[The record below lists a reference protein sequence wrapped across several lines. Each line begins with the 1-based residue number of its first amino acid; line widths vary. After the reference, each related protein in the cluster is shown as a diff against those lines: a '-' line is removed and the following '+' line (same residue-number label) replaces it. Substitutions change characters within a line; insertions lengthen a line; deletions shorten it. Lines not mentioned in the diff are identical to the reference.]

1 MPQHKVKC
9 YYCGEEFDANSKE
22 FGKIGRFYAHKECG
36 DKNDWQKISKVTKAA
51 AERDRVKCLYCNK
64 LFYKSQE
71 PYKQVGNRYAH
82 EACYNKYHEVDDDY
96 KDKIYE
102 LVKQIFGPGYQYFA
116 IEAYRAKFLRD
127 GITNQEIYQ
136 ALYYFYIVQ
145 KHSTE
150 KAHGNI
156 GIVPYVVDDANSYF
170 ENIKKYSDKVSAST
184 FKMGSKIINVQSNSD
199 DNENQKNLRGK
210 FYIDPNTLKDLE

>member
-9 YYCGEEFDANSKE
+9 YYCGIEFDANAEE
-22 FGKIGRFYAHKECG
+22 FGKVGRFYAHKHCG
-36 DKNDWQKISKVTKAA
+36 DEHEWQKISKITKAA
-51 AERDRVKCLYCNK
+51 PSRDRVKCLYCNK

-71 PYKQVGNRYAH
+71 PYEQIGTRYAH
-82 EACYNKYHEVDDDY
+82 KNCYDKYHEVDDDY

-116 IEAYRAKFLRD
+116 IESYRAKFLRD
-127 GITNQEIYQ
+127 GISNKEIYQ

-145 KHSTE
+145 KHSIE

-156 GIVPYVVDDANSYF
+156 GIVPYVVDDANAYF
-170 ENIKKYSDKVSAST
+170 ANIKKYSDKVNAST
-184 FKMGSKIINVQSNSD
+184 FKMGSKVINIQNNSSLNN
-199 DNENQKNLRGK
+199 NEKLRDR
-210 FYIDPNTLKDLE
+210 FYIDPNSLKDLE